1 MALLV
6 NAKQAWGVLAAGV
19 LAYEIA
25 CREGE
30 LLSEGVD
37 DWVSAKPLLTRTVIA
52 VMALHLGNAVPP
64 RLDPISLGFQG
75 IRRAS
80 RLVAAPRAAAPW
92 TTGTETA
99 G

>member
-37 DWVSAKPLLTRTVIA
+37 DWVAAKPLLTRTVIA
-52 VMALHLGNAVPP
+52 ALALHLGNAVPP
-64 RLDPISLGFQG
+64 RLDPISLGFRG

-80 RLVAAPRAAAPW
+80 RLAAA
-92 TTGTETA
+92 A
-99 G
+99 RS

>member
-1 MALLV
+1 MAMLV

-25 CREGE
+25 CNEGE

-37 DWVSAKPLLTRTVIA
+37 DWLAARPVLTRTVIA
-52 VMALHLGNAVPP
+52 ALALHLGNAVPP
-64 RLDPISLGFQG
+64 QVDPISWGFQA

-80 RLVAAPRAAAPW
+80 RLVGLR
-92 TTGTETA
+92 
-99 G
+99 